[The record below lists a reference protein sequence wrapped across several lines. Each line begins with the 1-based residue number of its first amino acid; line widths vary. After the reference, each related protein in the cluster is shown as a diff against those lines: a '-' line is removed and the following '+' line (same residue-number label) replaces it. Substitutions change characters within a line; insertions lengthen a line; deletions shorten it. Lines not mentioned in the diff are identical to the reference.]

1 LSVSI
6 ICRGNTNAKA
16 KDYERALEIAH
27 QTRRPVKFI
36 LCHPEYGGD
45 CDDGEL
51 LTLPWV
57 PLDELLKRN
66 LYRLQSQGR
75 YIPAFAIADCC
86 QRVTAMIPP
95 NFVAATTN
103 PAAAT
108 ASDSNPN
115 PNNVQQ
121 FLVGLASP
129 SNTGGRQQNTN
140 NNRQRNNNQ
149 KRSGASFK
157 YILTK
162 NHLIQKQYPKQHNQ
176 HNYNNNNTT
185 APRRTNNSHNY
196 NDEGKYSRQR
206 QHHINAPGSTFSK
219 NNNTIST
226 TRRGNGEDINNSYQR
241 EDRNRY

>member
-1 LSVSI
+1 M
-6 ICRGNTNAKA
+6 
-16 KDYERALEIAH
+16 EIAH

-36 LCHPEYGGD
+36 LCHPEYSD
-45 CDDGEL
+45 RDDGEL

-95 NFVAATTN
+95 NSLATT
-103 PAAAT
+103 AT
-108 ASDSNPN
+108 ATANSDSN

-162 NHLIQKQYPKQHNQ
+162 HYLIQKQYPKQNNQ

-185 APRRTNNSHNY
+185 TTRRTNNSHNY
-196 NDEGKYSRQR
+196 NDEGKNSRQR
-206 QHHINAPGSTFSK
+206 QHHINAPGSTFNR
-219 NNNTIST
+219 NNNTNST
-226 TRRGNGEDINNSYQR
+226 TRT
-241 EDRNRY
+241 

>member
-1 LSVSI
+1 MLRYFFGSHLLTILFLAFLNPFTV

-16 KDYERALEIAH
+16 KDYEGALEIAH
-27 QTRRPVKFI
+27 QSRRPVKFI
-36 LCHPEYGGD
+36 LCHPEYGD
-45 CDDGEL
+45 RDHGEL

-57 PLDELLKRN
+57 PVDELLKRN
-66 LYRLQSQGR
+66 LYRLQSEGR
-75 YIPAFAIADCC
+75 YIPAFAIVDCC

-95 NFVAATTN
+95 NSVAVTATAA
-103 PAAAT
+103 AAAT
-108 ASDSNPN
+108 ASDSN

-162 NHLIQKQYPKQHNQ
+162 NHLIQKQYPKQNNQ

-185 APRRTNNSHNY
+185 ATRRTNNSHNY
-196 NDEGKYSRQR
+196 NDEGKNSRQR
-206 QHHINAPGSTFSK
+206 QHHINAPGSTFNK
-219 NNNTIST
+219 
-226 TRRGNGEDINNSYQR
+226 
-241 EDRNRY
+241 

>member
-1 LSVSI
+1 MSVSI

-75 YIPAFAIADCC
+75 YIPAFAIADCS
-86 QRVTAMIPP
+86 QRVTTMIPP
-95 NFVAATTN
+95 NFIAATTTT
-103 PAAAT
+103 AAT
-108 ASDSNPN
+108 TSDSNPN
-115 PNNVQQ
+115 NVEQ

-129 SNTGGRQQNTN
+129 QHNVH
-140 NNRQRNNNQ
+140 NNRQRNSNQ
-149 KRSGASFK
+149 KRTGASFK

-162 NHLIQKQYPKQHNQ
+162 HHLIQKQYPKQNNQ

-185 APRRTNNSHNY
+185 ATRRTNNNSYNY
-196 NDEGKYSRQR
+196 NDKRKGRY
-206 QHHINAPGSTFSK
+206 
-219 NNNTIST
+219 
-226 TRRGNGEDINNSYQR
+226 NGDDSNNSYQR
-241 EDRNRY
+241 EDRNRN